1 MTKMFYID
9 IVILLPYNDTGIRY
23 RCHHKFIVNS
33 PQITV
38 ATIRDIAVKAG
49 VSVKTVSRVI
59 NNEPMVGQETRAR
72 VLAVTNELRY
82 VPNILAQRLARGR
95 SMVIGLLIHNATWAY
110 LSDVL
115 EGSLEVARQ
124 RGYGIMTRLMDV
136 NKPADHEELLRMV
149 AQQRAEGYLFTPP
162 CDNLPEL
169 LGTLQKRNVPFVRL
183 TPHDRRLPQ
192 PHVSANDYQGARDM
206 TEHLLSLGHRQIG
219 FVMGNPDHQAS
230 HDRLAGFRDT
240 LQARGESLDPT
251 FVRQGDW
258 YFNSGVA
265 CGRELLEMNS
275 RPTAIFAGN
284 DDMAAGVLSTAHR
297 MKISVP
303 EALSVAGFDD
313 VPLAEQVWPPLTT
326 VRQPIHQ
333 IAKLATTLLIDLL
346 EGKAP
351 SVLHYE
357 LPTEL
362 VLRESTGRV
371 AA

>member
-1 MTKMFYID
+1 MT
-9 IVILLPYNDTGIRY
+9 
-23 RCHHKFIVNS
+23 
-33 PQITV
+33 
-38 ATIRDIAVKAG
+38 TIRDIAGKAG
-49 VSVKTVSRVI
+49 VSVKTVSRII
-59 NNEPMVGQETRAR
+59 NNEPMVGSETRTR
-72 VLAVTNELRY
+72 VLAVMQDLEY
-82 VPNILAQRLARGR
+82 VPNIMAQRLARGR
-95 SMVIGLLIHNATWAY
+95 SMVIGLLIHNSTWAY

-115 EGSLEVARQ
+115 EASLEVARQ
-124 RGYGIMTRLMDV
+124 RGYGIMTRLVDV

-149 AQQRAEGYLFTPP
+149 AQQRAEGFLFTPP

-169 LGTLQKRNVPFVRL
+169 LESLQKRNVPFVRL

-192 PHVSANDYQGARDM
+192 PQVSANDYQGARDM
-206 TEHLLSLGHRQIG
+206 TEHLLSLGHRRVG
-219 FVMGNPDHQAS
+219 FIMGNPDHQAS

-240 LQARGESLDPT
+240 LLAHDLTLDPAL
-251 FVRQGDW
+251 VRQGDW
-258 YFNSGVA
+258 QFNSGVVG
-265 CGRELLEMNS
+265 GRELLEMDP
-275 RPTAIFAGN
+275 RPTAIFASN

-333 IAKLATTLLIDLL
+333 IAKLATSLLIDLL
-346 EGKAP
+346 EGKTLSA
-351 SVLHYE
+351 LHHE